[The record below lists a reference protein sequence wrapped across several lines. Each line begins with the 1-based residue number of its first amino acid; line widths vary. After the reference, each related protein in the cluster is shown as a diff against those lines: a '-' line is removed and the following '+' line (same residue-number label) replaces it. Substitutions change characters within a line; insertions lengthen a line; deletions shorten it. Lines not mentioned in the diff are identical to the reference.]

1 MKKKHLSLAALVLAT
16 ALVLAGCGGGSSGS
30 TASYAAADGGAPME
44 MEKGWDMASTAE
56 AAEPAAAA
64 PTAGSGAE
72 APQGAKRIYSADL
85 ELETT
90 EFDRAVA
97 DLTALVERTGGYF
110 ESSSSG
116 DYGRTYRNANY
127 TVRVPAEQFQPFLNQ
142 VGQLCHVTWQTSSC
156 EDVSEYY
163 YDTAGRLETQK
174 TKLARLQ
181 ELLAR
186 AESMEDIIT
195 LESAISETEERIESL
210 SGELQHYDALVDY
223 STVRISL
230 QEVYRLSNTE
240 EPAETFGDRIGSAL
254 SSGWRNF
261 TDGLEE
267 LAVGL
272 AYNWTLVLILAAVIG
287 AAVTAVRRRRKRKLA
302 KQQAAD
308 DKSGET

>member
-1 MKKKHLSLAALVLAT
+1 MKKKHLSLAALVLA
-16 ALVLAGCGGGSSGS
+16 ALVLAGCGAGRSGS
-30 TASYAAADGGAPME
+30 TASYAAGNGMSMA
-44 MEKGWDMASTAE
+44 MEKGWDMASTEE
-56 AAEPAAAA
+56 AAEPASMA
-64 PTAGSGAE
+64 PMAGSGAE
-72 APQGAKRIYSADL
+72 APQGAKRIYSANL

-90 EFDRAVA
+90 AFDDAVA
-97 DLTALVERTGGYF
+97 DLTALVGRTGGYF

-116 DYGRTYRNANY
+116 DYGRAYRSANY

-223 STVRISL
+223 STVCISL

-240 EPAETFGDRIGSAL
+240 EAAETFGDRIGSAL

-261 TDGLEE
+261 ADGLEE
-267 LAVGL
+267 LVVAI
-272 AYNWTLVLILAAVIG
+272 AYNWMTLLVLLAVVLTV
-287 AAVTAVRRRRKRKLA
+287 VTLLRRRRKRKLA
-302 KQQAAD
+302 KKQAAD

>member
-1 MKKKHLSLAALVLAT
+1 MKKKHLSLAALVLAA
-16 ALVLAGCGGGSSGS
+16 ALALSGCGSSSGA
-30 TASYAAADGGAPME
+30 TASNAVSNGMSMAE
-44 MEKGWDMASTAE
+44 EKGWAMAATE
-56 AAEPAAAA
+56 VAEPAAA
-64 PTAGSGAE
+64 PMAGSGAE
-72 APQGAKRIYSADL
+72 APQGAKRIYTADL
-85 ELETT
+85 QMETT
-90 EFDRAVA
+90 AFDSAVA

-110 ESSSSG
+110 ESSSAG
-116 DYGRTYRNANY
+116 DYGRTYRSANY
-127 TVRVPAEQFQPFLNQ
+127 TVRIPAEQFQPFLNQ

-163 YDTAGRLETQK
+163 YDTAGRLETQR
-174 TKLARLQ
+174 TKLERLQ

-223 STVRISL
+223 STVCISL

-240 EPAETFGDRIGSAL
+240 EAAETFGDRVGSAL

-272 AYNWTLVLILAAVIG
+272 AYNWVAVLILLAVIG
-287 AAVTAVRRRRKRKLA
+287 AVVTAARRRRKRKAA
-302 KQQAAD
+302 KKAIPPAD
-308 DKSGET
+308 DKSGEM